1 MAVKK
6 HRRSPFKMPSSR
18 LEPEFT
24 ALDDLCIN
32 TLRFLAVDAVQKA
45 ASGHPG
51 MPMGD
56 APMAHVLWSRHL
68 RHNPLNPLW
77 PGRDRFVLSA
87 GHGSMLLYGLLHLT
101 GYPITMDDI
110 KNFRQWGSHTAG
122 HPEYSPTLGIETTT
136 GPLGQ
141 GFANGVGMA
150 MAERYLASRY
160 NRPGFPLFDYNVYA
174 ICGDGDMMEGVS
186 NEAASLAGH
195 LKLGSLVY
203 LYSDNHITIEG
214 PTSIAFTED
223 VAARFAALEWHVQ
236 KVDGSDLAEVDGAI
250 REAREER
257 ARPSLIVA
265 RTHIGFGSPG
275 KQDNASAHGA
285 PLGPEEVR
293 KTKEN
298 LGWPLE
304 PAFHVPEEVAEAF
317 GAARTRG
324 EALEAEWLE
333 TFGRYREEY
342 PALAGEISAL
352 LRGEFPTDW
361 KDAVPTFNPSEG
373 PMATRK
379 ASGAVLNAIAEKTPF
394 LIGGSA
400 DLAPSTNTI
409 LKGYEDFTAEGAGR
423 NLHFGVREHAMGAV
437 MNGMAESRAIIPYGA
452 TFLVFSDYMRPAIR
466 LAAFMGLHLV
476 YVFTH
481 DSVGLGEDGPTHQPV
496 EHLAS
501 LRAIPGLRV
510 IRPADA
516 PETAVA
522 WEVALERTDG
532 PTALILTRQGVPV
545 LDRDGPAAPAS
556 GLRRGGYI
564 LRDAPEG
571 EPDIIL
577 IATGSEVHL
586 VLEAAEVLA
595 GRGMKPRVVSMPSWE
610 LFEEQDRTYRDEVL
624 PPHIRARLA
633 VEAGV
638 TQGWRR
644 YVGDFGGVIGIER
657 FGASAPYREV
667 FRHLGLTVENIVERA
682 SAILT
687 AIS

>member
-1 MAVKK
+1 
-6 HRRSPFKMPSSR
+6 MPSPSP
-18 LEPEFT
+18 EGQEFT
-24 ALDDLCIN
+24 DLDNLCIN

-87 GHGSMLLYGLLHLT
+87 GHGSMLLYGLLHLS
-101 GYPITMDDI
+101 GYPLTMDDL

-122 HPEYSPTLGIETTT
+122 HPEYNPALGIETTT

-150 MAERYLASRY
+150 MAARYLAGRY
-160 NRPGFPLFDYNVYA
+160 DRPGFTLFDYNIYA

-195 LKLGSLVY
+195 LKLGNLIY

-214 PTSIAFTED
+214 STDISFTED
-223 VAARFAALEWHVQ
+223 VGARFEALEWHVQ
-236 KVDGSDLAEVDGAI
+236 KVDGNDLAEVDEAI
-250 REAREER
+250 RKAREER
-257 ARPSLIVA
+257 ERPSLIVA

-275 KQDNASAHGA
+275 KQDNAAAHGA
-285 PLGPEEVR
+285 PLGPDEVK

-304 PAFHVPEEVAEAF
+304 PDFYVPDEAAEAY

-324 EALEAEWLE
+324 EALEAAWLE
-333 TFGRYREEY
+333 SFGRYAEEY
-342 PALAGEISAL
+342 PALAKEISAL
-352 LRGEFPTDW
+352 MKGEFPADW
-361 KDAVPTFNPSEG
+361 KEALPGFTPDDG

-394 LIGGSA
+394 LVGGSA
-400 DLAPSTNTI
+400 DLAPSTNTL
-409 LKGYEDFTAEGAGR
+409 LKGYEDFTASGAGR
-423 NLHFGVREHAMGAV
+423 NLHFGVREHAMGAI
-437 MNGMAESRAIIPYGA
+437 MNGMAQSRAIIPYGA

-466 LAAFMGLHLV
+466 LAALMGLHLV

-481 DSVGLGEDGPTHQPV
+481 DSVGLGEDGPTHQPI

-516 PETAVA
+516 PETAAA
-522 WEVALERTDG
+522 WEAALTLTDG
-532 PTALILTRQGVPV
+532 PTALILTRQGVPIF
-545 LDRDGPAAPAS
+545 DRKNDTAPAE
-556 GLRRGGYI
+556 GLLRGGYV
-564 LRDAPEG
+564 LKDFSEG
-571 EPDIIL
+571 DPHVIL

-586 VLEAAEVLA
+586 CLEAGAILAEKGIDA
-595 GRGMKPRVVSMPSWE
+595 RVVSMPCWE
-610 LFEEQDRTYRDEVL
+610 LFTEQDEAYRNEVL
-624 PPHIRARLA
+624 PPAVRPRLA

-638 TQGWRR
+638 PEGWHRF
-644 YVGDFGGVIGIER
+644 VGDDGAVMGIER
-657 FGASAPYREV
+657 FGASAPGKVVMEKFGFTPSNVAEQAEALVKKVLAREG
-667 FRHLGLTVENIVERA
+667 R
-682 SAILT
+682 
-687 AIS
+687 

>member
-1 MAVKK
+1 M
-6 HRRSPFKMPSSR
+6 SSSAAT
-18 LEPEFT
+18 ETEFT
-24 ALDDLCIN
+24 DLDNLCIN
-32 TLRFLAVDAVQKA
+32 TLRFLAVDGVQKA
-45 ASGHPG
+45 SSGHPG

-87 GHGSMLLYGLLHLT
+87 GHGSMLLYGLLHLS
-101 GYPITMDDI
+101 GYPLTIDDL

-122 HPEYSPTLGIETTT
+122 HPEYNPALGIETTT

-150 MAERYLASRY
+150 MASKYLAGQY
-160 NRPGFPLFDYNVYA
+160 NRPGFNIFDYNIYA

-195 LKLGSLVY
+195 LGLGSLVY

-214 PTSIAFTED
+214 STDISFTED
-223 VAARFAALEWHVQ
+223 VAARFTALEWHVQ
-236 KVDGSDLAEVDGAI
+236 KVDGNDLAEVDHAI
-250 REAREER
+250 RAAREER

-275 KQDNASAHGA
+275 KQDSASAHGA
-285 PLGPEEVR
+285 PLGTEEVI
-293 KTKEN
+293 KTKEA

-304 PAFHVPEEVAEAF
+304 PAFYVPDEV
-317 GAARTRG
+317 RG
-324 EALEAEWLE
+324 EYARLRTMGEAREAAWLE
-333 TFGRYREEY
+333 SFGKYAEEY
-342 PALAGEISAL
+342 PALAEEVSSLLKGEYPSH
-352 LRGEFPTDW
+352 W
-361 KDAVPTFNPSEG
+361 KESIPSFKAEDG

-379 ASGAVLNAIAEKTPF
+379 ASGAVLNTIAAKTPF

-400 DLAPSTNTI
+400 DLAPSNNTM
-409 LKGYEDFTAEGAGR
+409 LKGFLDFTTSGAGR
-423 NLHFGVREHAMGAV
+423 NLHFGVREHAMGAI
-437 MNGMAESRAIIPYGA
+437 MNGMAQSRALVPYGG

-466 LAAFMGLHLV
+466 LAALRGLHLV

-516 PETAVA
+516 AETALA
-522 WEVALERTDG
+522 WQAALERTDG

-545 LDRDGPAAPAS
+545 FDRDGDAAPAE
-556 GLRRGGYI
+556 GLLRGAYVLKDFSEGDPHVI
-564 LRDAPEG
+564 LM
-571 EPDIIL
+571 
-577 IATGSEVHL
+577 ATGSEVHL
-586 VLEAAEVLA
+586 CLEAAEVLA
-595 GRGMKPRVVSMPSWE
+595 DKGIKARVVSMPSWE
-610 LFEEQDRTYRDEVL
+610 LFNEQESSYRESVL
-624 PPHIRARLA
+624 PPHVRPRLA

-638 TQGWRR
+638 TQGWRE
-644 YVGDFGGVIGIER
+644 YVGDHGEIIGINR
-657 FGASAPYREV
+657 FGASAPYKEI

-682 SAILT
+682 SAIV
-687 AIS
+687 ASVS